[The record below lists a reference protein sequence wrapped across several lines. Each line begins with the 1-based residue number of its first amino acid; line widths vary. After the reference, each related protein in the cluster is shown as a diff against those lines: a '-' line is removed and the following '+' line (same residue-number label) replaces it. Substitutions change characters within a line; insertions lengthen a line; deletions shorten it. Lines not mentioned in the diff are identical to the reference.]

1 VKIEDEREESFRS
14 AHVRHAM
21 NVSNKDGDALLI
33 SVCFTERESC
43 LPCCFFHDSVFGQLH

>member
-1 VKIEDEREESFRS
+1 VKNEDEREESFRF

-21 NVSNKDGDALLI
+21 NVSNRDGDALLI
-33 SVCFTERESC
+33 SVCFTKRESC